1 MNVSTPD
8 YHRAQVL
15 RARAV
20 LLRRSVRGAP
30 DLARPL
36 ETANEPLARGYRRE
50 DGAIHAGGQPHLHLH
65 PWRPPHDMAV
75 VHGELLTVR
84 QLAAVKPAMPGG
96 SKAAEEA
103 TLGAAGS
110 STRGGGWACSGVACP
125 RESKVY
131 CAAQSCQ
138 VCVKRRNSR
147 ARALPL
153 GAFDHA
159 AMPVE
164 GAHTRACTHEIAHPR
179 AREEGA
185 AEGAVELA
193 RDSDGAVGG

>member
-1 MNVSTPD
+1 MDTRTCRHQIATGPRRLPRELWSLVPF
-8 YHRAQVL
+8 
-15 RARAV
+15 
-20 LLRRSVRGAP
+20 RRSVRGAP

-36 ETANEPLARGYRRE
+36 ETANEPLARGYRR
-50 DGAIHAGGQPHLHLH
+50 DNGAIRAGGQPHLHLH
-65 PWRPPHDMAV
+65 PWGPPHDMAV

-164 GAHTRACTHEIAHPR
+164 GAHPGLHT
-179 AREEGA
+179 
-185 AEGAVELA
+185 
-193 RDSDGAVGG
+193 RDSASPCPRRGCG